1 MDSVLKD
8 LSSLGGSVCV
18 DAENEWSVVG
28 CLALM
33 IDAEDLTS
41 VLTWNGVCPVLC
53 CRFGKCFDRDDV
65 CSVLCCRLVNVLT
78 GMVSVLKG
86 FFSLLGVLSVDA
98 VVRCKE
104 SCGELFGVGGG

>member
-1 MDSVLKD
+1 
-8 LSSLGGSVCV
+8 
-18 DAENEWSVVG
+18 
-28 CLALM
+28 M
-33 IDAEDLTS
+33 IDAEDLTN